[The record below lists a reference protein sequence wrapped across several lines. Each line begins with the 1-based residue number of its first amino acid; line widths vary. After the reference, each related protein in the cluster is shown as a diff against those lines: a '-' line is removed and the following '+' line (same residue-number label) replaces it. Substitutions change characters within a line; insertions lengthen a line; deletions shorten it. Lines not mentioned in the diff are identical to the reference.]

1 MARKAPFKTVRCV
14 IATGEKYLLAIHNN
28 HLPIKRTRWGLIG
41 GRVDRGEA
49 LESALRRE
57 VREELYIGLDELI
70 EVGDYRYKGSFHKV
84 FGVETNERIIAFDR
98 SELTRIG
105 WHSLEEVEAM
115 EERNQLHTGFEFEA
129 VQAYHKRRRRE

>member
-1 MARKAPFKTVRCV
+1 MAKKAPFKTVRCV
-14 IATGEKYLLAIHNN
+14 IAKGERYLLAIHNN

-57 VREELYIGLDELI
+57 VREELYIGLDELF

-84 FGVETNERIIAFDR
+84 FGVETDARIISFDR
-98 SELTRIG
+98 SELTKIG
-105 WHSLEEVEAM
+105 WHSLEEVAALEAGD
-115 EERNQLHTGFEFEA
+115 QLHTGFEFEA
-129 VQAYHKRRRRE
+129 VQAYHKQRSQE

>member
-1 MARKAPFKTVRCV
+1 
-14 IATGEKYLLAIHNN
+14 
-28 HLPIKRTRWGLIG
+28 LIG

-70 EVGDYRYKGSFHKV
+70 EVGDYRYKGSFHRV
-84 FGVETNERIIAFDR
+84 FGVETDERIIAFDR

-115 EERNQLHTGFEFEA
+115 EERDQLHTGFEFQA
-129 VQAYHKRRRRE
+129 VHAYHKRRRQG

>member
-1 MARKAPFKTVRCV
+1 MAKKAPFKTVRCV
-14 IATGEKYLLAIHNN
+14 IATGDRYLLAIHNN

-70 EVGDYRYKGSFHKV
+70 EVGDYRYKGSFHRV
-84 FGVETNERIIAFDR
+84 FGVETDERIIAFDR

-115 EERNQLHTGFEFEA
+115 EERDQLHTGFEFQA
-129 VQAYHKRRRRE
+129 VHAYHKRRRQE